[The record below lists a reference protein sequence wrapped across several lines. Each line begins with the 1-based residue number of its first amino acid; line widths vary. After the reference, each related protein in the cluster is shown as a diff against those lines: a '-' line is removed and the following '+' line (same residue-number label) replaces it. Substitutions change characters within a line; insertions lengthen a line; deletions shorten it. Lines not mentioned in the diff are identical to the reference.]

1 MSIEDNKLIA
11 EFMEYQH
18 SAYPE
23 IDKWEMDNLKYH
35 SSWDCQIP
43 VWSKISH
50 ITQKLAADSQVALNW
65 HLRWTDQYESAI
77 FQNKPEEGFKVIA
90 KAITWYNTQNK

>member
-1 MSIEDNKLIA
+1 MSIEENKLIA

-35 SSWDCQIP
+35 SSWDWLMIACWKFRDLNNHGNVP
-43 VWSKISH
+43 EGWSYKCEKI
-50 ITQKLAADSQVALNW
+50 
-65 HLRWTDQYESAI
+65 ESAI
-77 FQNKPEEGFKVIA
+77 LGWSTPEMAA
-90 KAITWYNTQNK
+90 KELAEAIKWYNSL